1 MYTENIMNVVSLK
14 HNLLIDLLD
23 ECRLN
28 KDLLIRCSD
37 GQFLCNS
44 FLFASIFPRLSRIV
58 ESPNVLGEDLMIF
71 IPDICVKDLES
82 VLNSIYNKQNITSKQ
97 NRNLLFLL
105 NWEDEN
111 TKVPSNNIKDDLIET
126 IKWETSNVYEG
137 EDHTF
142 EQYQPIGEHSEN
154 DEAADEKPVIIP
166 LINIKSKGGKQKI
179 CTESDDDC
187 KKALDQDTD
196 TKERKKGLTYIS
208 KIPRFQYKELVCY
221 TCEIKFKKADYL
233 FEHVFFKHG
242 PHPEMA
248 CPECDDI
255 FHVPRALYLHR
266 KTVHGGKLT
275 CPDCGRQ
282 FIKERTHDYEA
293 HLQSHI
299 DQNIPCDLC
308 DKVFKNTL
316 NLQQHIKYTH
326 EGIKPKFNR
335 MTPQVIA
342 AKCDNECKCDIA
354 FKMVKEKVTHYKLV
368 HMGYK
373 ECPKCNKIVQS
384 LEQQYHNCA
393 PLKKKEDKYKD
404 KYVVCEDCGKE
415 IHSKKIAY
423 HTKKYHEVV
432 ECSCDKCGRKY
443 NDTMSLR
450 DHMRDCMKA
459 EQCNLC
465 GAMVS
470 RINDHIRNVHT
481 AEEDK
486 RFVCNLCGK
495 GFHQKK
501 KLENHKM
508 NNHLKLRPHRC
519 RYGCDIG
526 YNDTSNRNAHERKKH
541 GGLFGETERTV

>member
-1 MYTENIMNVVSLK
+1 MYAENRKNVVSLK
-14 HNLLIDLLD
+14 HNMLPDLLA

-28 KDLLIRCSD
+28 QDLSIRCSD

-44 FLFASIFPRLSRIV
+44 FLFASIFPRLSKIV
-58 ESPNVLGEDLMIF
+58 ESPNVLGEDLVIF

-82 VLNSIYNKQNITSKQ
+82 VLKSIYNKQNITTKQ
-97 NRNLLFLL
+97 NPNLLFLL
-105 NWEDEN
+105 NWEDEI
-111 TKVPSNNIKDDLIET
+111 TKVPFQNIKDDLIET
-126 IKWETSNVYEG
+126 IKWETSIVSDEEGHTYEQ
-137 EDHTF
+137 H
-142 EQYQPIGEHSEN
+142 QPINEHSEFE
-154 DEAADEKPVIIP
+154 EAIDEKPVLIP
-166 LINIKSKGGKQKI
+166 LTNIKSKRGKQKI
-179 CTESDDDC
+179 CTESDDDW
-187 KKALDQDTD
+187 KEALDQDND
-196 TKERKKGLTYIS
+196 RRKKGLTYIS
-208 KIPRFQYKELVCY
+208 KIPLRFQYKELICY
-221 TCEIKFKKADYL
+221 TCENTFKNAGSL

-248 CPECDDI
+248 CPECDEI
-255 FHVPRALYLHR
+255 FHVPRALHLHR
-266 KTVHGGKLT
+266 KKVHGGKLT
-275 CPDCGRQ
+275 CPDCGKQ
-282 FIKERTHDYEA
+282 FMKERTHDYEA
-293 HLQSHI
+293 HLQSHT
-299 DQNIPCDLC
+299 DQNIPCELC
-308 DKVFKNTL
+308 DKVFKNTV

-342 AKCDNECKCDIA
+342 AKCDKECKCDIV
-354 FKMVKEKVTHYKLV
+354 FKMVKEKVRHYKLV

-384 LEQQYHNCA
+384 LEQDYHKCA
-393 PLKKKEDKYKD
+393 PLKKREDKDKG

-415 IHSKKIAY
+415 IHSKKVYY
-423 HTKKYHEVV
+423 HKKKFHEVV
-432 ECSCDKCGRKY
+432 ECSCEKCGKKY

-459 EQCNLC
+459 VQCNLC
-465 GAMVS
+465 GAMVT

-486 RFVCNLCGK
+486 RFVCDLCGK

-541 GGLFGETERTV
+541 GGLFGEIEGAV